1 MTVCTSDFFVVLLC
15 GESCSTFIV
24 LRLHSTLACL
34 GVHTL
39 LQPVVCWL
47 ALALHCDS
55 QLQYMSSS
63 AQPGL
68 VLFWAFLSFKLPLK
82 VCFFYAVFE
91 WLASFFACSQ
101 DWQ

>member
-39 LQPVVCWL
+39 LQPVGSL
-47 ALALHCDS
+47 SAGSGPAL
-55 QLQYMSSS
+55 
-63 AQPGL
+63 
-68 VLFWAFLSFKLPLK
+68 
-82 VCFFYAVFE
+82 
-91 WLASFFACSQ
+91 
-101 DWQ
+101 